1 MFDPTRRE
9 WLIQSLSLA
18 GAAFAAQLPP
28 QFSTPA
34 PPPCDPSTRTTP
46 ARKTLP
52 AQTGAPGIPLALEG
66 FVVGIRCGVI
76 SGANVIAIAGATRAV
91 VKTDSNG
98 HYKLNLVLPKVAA
111 PRVSLR
117 VDVAP
122 VGAVRKAATLSTYIF
137 LPSEVAGA
145 ENAKARGFDPLLS
158 MKLIGRSAG
167 AVQASFDVIL
177 DL

>member
-34 PPPCDPSTRTTP
+34 PPPCDPSTKTTP
-46 ARKTLP
+46 ARKTLG

-76 SGANVIAIAGATRAV
+76 SGATVTAWIADVRAAVTTDAG
-91 VKTDSNG
+91 G
-98 HYKLNLVLPKVAA
+98 HYKLNVVLPKVAA
-111 PRVSLR
+111 PRVNLR
-117 VDVAP
+117 VDVPAAA
-122 VGAVRKAATLSTYIF
+122 GRKKTTLTTFVF
-137 LPSEVAGA
+137 LPDEIARA
-145 ENAKARGFDPLLS
+145 DNANAPGFDPLLR
-158 MKLIGRSAG
+158 MKLLTRSPQ
-167 AVQASFDVIL
+167 AVSASFDVIL